1 MAEKEKRDK
10 RLLVTVSPSM
20 YELVHELGK
29 EASIA
34 TSQLI
39 GEMIEEARPAF
50 EAMLEAVKQAK
61 AQQADAYDTL
71 HRVLIGAQAQISEKQ
86 LDLLD
91 HREQLRRARGS
102 KQAEAASNEAGRD
115 A

>member
-20 YELVHELGK
+20 YELVQRLGS

-39 GEMIEEARPAF
+39 GEMIEDARPVF
-50 EAMLEAVKQAK
+50 EAMLETVIKAK
-61 AQQADAYDTL
+61 AQQADAYDAL
-71 HRVLIGAQAQISEKQ
+71 HKALIEATMTASEVQ
-86 LDLLD
+86 LDLLEKKD
-91 HREQLRRARGS
+91 SMRRSRGT
-102 KQAEAASNEAGRD
+102 KNK
-115 A
+115 